1 MGAAGSDV
9 AIETADVALLGDDL
23 TKVEYTIKL
32 SRKAFSKMKMNI
44 GFSIA
49 WNVLGL
55 TLASLGLLAPILA
68 AVLQEAGCISVV
80 INSSLLLL
88 YKEAGG

>member
-23 TKVEYTIKL
+23 TKVEYTIRL

-44 GFSIA
+44 AFSMT
-49 WNVLGL
+49 WNALGL
-55 TLASLGLLAPILA
+55 TLASLGLLVPILA

-80 INSSLLLL
+80 INSALLLL
-88 YKEAGG
+88 YK